1 MEVAVRSGVRL
12 CKGFVRILTFE
23 INALPNDLVNMSIQ
37 PISNN
42 IDGLHLDDDEHGDA
56 QENAMEDVNQ
66 NESNVRESSDF
77 MDGEH
82 IRGPEFDD
90 AT

>member
-1 MEVAVRSGVRL
+1 
-12 CKGFVRILTFE
+12 
-23 INALPNDLVNMSIQ
+23 MSIQ

-42 IDGLHLDDDEHGDA
+42 IGMFWFITIIFLIDTTRCQLLTYIYINIVLDGLHLDDDEHGDA

>member
-1 MEVAVRSGVRL
+1 MAIQSISDDIGKFLFITFFFFLIDYTSRCQL
-12 CKGFVRILTFE
+12 LTYIY
-23 INALPNDLVNMSIQ
+23 INIVL
-37 PISNN
+37 
-42 IDGLHLDDDEHGDA
+42 DGLHLDDDEHGDA

>member
-1 MEVAVRSGVRL
+1 M
-12 CKGFVRILTFE
+12 
-23 INALPNDLVNMSIQ
+23 
-37 PISNN
+37 
-42 IDGLHLDDDEHGDA
+42 DDDEHGDA